1 MKPLYDKKQFDQAKG
16 EENLPLSCY
25 QCNTTFYLK
34 KSYISSISQRKL
46 NLAKYCSRKCYY
58 ESKIKKIIIKCG
70 HCEKPILKK
79 ISEIKRSKS
88 NKGFCNR
95 SCAVKYNNTHK
106 LYGYRRSKIEIWIEE
121 QLKILY
127 PKLNILFNDKTTI
140 DSELDI
146 YIPSLSLAFE
156 LNGIFHYEPIYGD
169 YKLKQTKSNDKNKF
183 FLCQKKQINLCV
195 IDISSI
201 IHFKPFRAQK
211 FLDIICNIINDSL
224 K

>member
-127 PKLNILFNDKTTI
+127 PKLNILFNDKTTM
-140 DSELDI
+140 
-146 YIPSLSLAFE
+146 
-156 LNGIFHYEPIYGD
+156 
-169 YKLKQTKSNDKNKF
+169 
-183 FLCQKKQINLCV
+183 V
-195 IDISSI
+195 
-201 IHFKPFRAQK
+201 
-211 FLDIICNIINDSL
+211 
-224 K
+224 